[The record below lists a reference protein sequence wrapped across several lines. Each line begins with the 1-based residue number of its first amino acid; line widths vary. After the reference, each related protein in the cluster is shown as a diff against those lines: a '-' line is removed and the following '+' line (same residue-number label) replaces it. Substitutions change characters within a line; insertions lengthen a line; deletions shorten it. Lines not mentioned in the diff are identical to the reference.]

1 MAYIS
6 FDKQHLVNLE
16 FTMNKEILRSNRSG
30 AFCNTTIIGCN
41 TRKYHGLLVVP
52 QPQLDNYNH
61 VLLSSIDETVIANKE
76 EFHFG
81 VHQYEDGTIMPHG
94 HKYLR
99 EFSAE
104 PIPKL
109 TYRVGGTRITKE
121 YIFADNDSRIYIRY
135 YVEEAQ
141 NGTSSLHCRRRAD
154 LRDGERIRGDLALRY
169 CQCRGKS
176 REFLL

>member
-52 QPQLDNYNH
+52 QPQLDKYNH
-61 VLLSSIDETVIANKE
+61 VLLSSIDETVIINKE

-99 EFSAE
+99 GFSAE
-104 PIPKL
+104 PIPTL
-109 TYRVGGTRITKE
+109 LYRVGGTKITKE
-121 YIFADNDSRIYIRY
+121 YIFADNENRIYIRY
-135 YVEEAQ
+135 NVIEAAQPITLRLQPFLAFRNVHSLTHENYDANRKYVP
-141 NGTSSLHCRRRAD
+141 L
-154 LRDGERIRGDLALRY
+154 
-169 CQCRGKS
+169 
-176 REFLL
+176 

>member
-61 VLLSSIDETVIANKE
+61 VLLSSIDETVIVNKE
-76 EFHFG
+76 
-81 VHQYEDGTIMPHG
+81 
-94 HKYLR
+94 
-99 EFSAE
+99 
-104 PIPKL
+104 
-109 TYRVGGTRITKE
+109 
-121 YIFADNDSRIYIRY
+121 
-135 YVEEAQ
+135 
-141 NGTSSLHCRRRAD
+141 
-154 LRDGERIRGDLALRY
+154 
-169 CQCRGKS
+169 
-176 REFLL
+176 